1 MVYGSSITSTN
12 NTIAYVFNMP
22 KDSSGH
28 FMFCASKS
36 LRWGETTHLA
46 GFTPKSVKE
55 TIANAFAGLPQ
66 YRYTSLQPYNGL
78 FLKRSSKRIGKR
90 GKFLDHYTS
99 DPHMYGT
106 GVKFA
111 VMPECIV
118 LIYCPD
124 PTIFNSNF
132 VETYI

>member
-1 MVYGSSITSTN
+1 M
-12 NTIAYVFNMP
+12 
-22 KDSSGH
+22 
-28 FMFCASKS
+28 
-36 LRWGETTHLA
+36 
-46 GFTPKSVKE
+46 E
-55 TIANAFAGLPQ
+55 TIAKAFAGLPQ
-66 YRYTSLQPYNGL
+66 YRYISLRLYNGL

-90 GKFLDHYTS
+90 GQFLDHYTL
-99 DPHMYGT
+99 DPHIYGA

-111 VMPECIV
+111 VMPESII